1 MIRYFLIFLLVLI
14 LIPNIEGFKTNDF
27 YSVRDIP
34 IDDRIYLPI
43 SDENTPDHKH
53 LLSNYLVMY
62 RPEYDHRSGL
72 ISNIRDIKGI
82 DSHHYLFESPHLYKP
97 NMESD
102 TKEKIKNEAID
113 YLQNK
118 SYSGYIDRPIT
129 YSDESNNKT
138 IFLNKLQNSD
148 KIITNDP
155 FEYPYRDPNKLSNK
169 IVYDFSNSVDFDLE
183 LKEREQRLLGY
194 RRSILNKQND
204 YTSMTTCM
212 NIDEEGTRYNCHKY
226 GLNYNEDANF
236 RIARDDE
243 HSHSICCKSP

>member
-14 LIPNIEGFKTNDF
+14 LIPNIEGFKTNEF

-97 NMESD
+97 NMKSD
-102 TKEKIKNEAID
+102 TREKIKNEAID

-148 KIITNDP
+148 KIIANDP
-155 FEYPYRDPNKLSNK
+155 FEYPYRHPNKLSNK
-169 IVYDFSNSVDFDLE
+169 IVYDFSDSVDFDLE
-183 LKEREQRLLGY
+183 LKEREQRLRGY

-204 YTSMTTCM
+204 YKTMTTCM
-212 NIDEEGTRYNCHKY
+212 NIDEEGTRYNCSKY
-226 GLNYNEDANF
+226 GLIYNEDANF
-236 RIARDDE
+236 RLARDDE